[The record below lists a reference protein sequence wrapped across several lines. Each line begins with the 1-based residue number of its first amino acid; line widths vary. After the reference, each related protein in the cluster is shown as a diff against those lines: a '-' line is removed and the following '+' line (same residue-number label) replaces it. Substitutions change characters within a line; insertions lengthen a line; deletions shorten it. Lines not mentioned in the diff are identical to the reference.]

1 VWFFRKDILD
11 MIIGEI
17 KDESEWN
24 DQSITQIRDEIKTFV
39 LAGF

>member
-1 VWFFRKDILD
+1 

-24 DQSITQIRDEIKTFV
+24 DQSILQIRDEIKTFV
-39 LAGF
+39 LAGWLR